1 MITLKEAMKL
11 TDIQDNELCYL
22 RNKGDDKYSSKILTG
37 RNIRDKFDM
46 KNTFV
51 TKIIPRF
58 SFYGEYN
65 GIEFEIVSSS

>member
-11 TDIQDNELCYL
+11 TDIKDNELCYL
-22 RNKGDDKYSSKILTG
+22 RNKGDDRYSGEYLTSKKI
-37 RNIRDKFDM
+37 RNKFDM

-51 TKIIPRF
+51 TKITPRF

-65 GIEFEIVSSS
+65 GIEFEIVSSM

>member
-22 RNKGDDKYSSKILTG
+22 RNKGNDKYRGEYLTG
-37 RNIRDKFDM
+37 KEIRNKFDM

-58 SFYGEYN
+58 SFYEYN
-65 GIEFEIVSSS
+65 GIEFEIVSSK